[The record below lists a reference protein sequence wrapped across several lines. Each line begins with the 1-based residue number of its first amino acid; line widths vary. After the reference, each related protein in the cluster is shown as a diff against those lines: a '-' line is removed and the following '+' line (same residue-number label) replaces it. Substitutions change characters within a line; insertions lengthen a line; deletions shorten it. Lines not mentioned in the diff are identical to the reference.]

1 MGLRSIWKVS
11 VKSRC
16 SIRGHPIH
24 PLLVNFPIALFITA
38 LFFDLVYLWQRD
50 PLWYKLSFYNLIIG
64 YLGALA
70 AVMAGAVDFFLVVPD
85 DARVVRPAVIH
96 ALLGLTLLVP
106 FGLSLWLQYPRGAT
120 ESSSLSLAIALSVL
134 GVVMLSLGAW
144 YGGELVYR
152 HRIGVPGAEEKDNA
166 S

>member
-1 MGLRSIWKVS
+1 M
-11 VKSRC
+11 KSRC

-24 PLLVNFPIALFITA
+24 PMLVNFPIALFITA
-38 LFFDLVYLWQRD
+38 LLFDLVYLWQRD
-50 PLWYKLSFYNLIIG
+50 SFWYRLSFYNLVVG

-70 AVMAGAVDFFLVVPD
+70 AAAVGVVDFFLAIPD
-85 DARVVRPAVIH
+85 DARVVRPAVTH

-106 FGLSLWLQYPRGAT
+106 YGLSLWLRHGGDAT
-120 ESSSLSLAIALSVL
+120 EGFALLLAIALSVL
-134 GVVMLSLGAW
+134 GVVMLCLGAW

-152 HRIGVPGAEEKDNA
+152 YRIGVPGAAGAEDEDNA